1 MKIKQEHYD
10 YIKKAML
17 SNSNAP
23 LLQDYLKEGRTERC
37 WRWDWVYL
45 TEGLSKW
52 IYNNIYPYAN
62 DDDLDTALRE
72 ITRGKQ

>member
-10 YIKKAML
+10 YIKKSMM
-17 SNSNAP
+17 SNSRAP
-23 LLQDYLKEGRTERC
+23 LLQDYLKAGLTEKR

-52 IYNNIYPYAN
+52 ICENIYPYAN
-62 DDDLDTALRE
+62 DDHLDTALRK
-72 ITRGKQ
+72 ITRGK

>member
-10 YIKKAML
+10 YIKKAMM

-23 LLQDYLKEGRTERC
+23 LLQDYLKAGLTEKG
-37 WRWDWVYL
+37 WRWDWLYL

-52 IYNNIYPYAN
+52 ICDNIYTYAN
-62 DDDLDTALRE
+62 DDHLDTALRK
-72 ITRGKQ
+72 ITGGR